1 MAHITGVF
9 RLGRDVELRY
19 TPKNE
24 PVCNLALA
32 FNYGQKGEDGNR
44 PSQWI
49 EASLWGKRAE
59 ALAQY
64 LLKGVQVY
72 AVLGEPHIEHY
83 EGRNGAGVKLA
94 ARIIDIELVGAKQQ
108 GEQRPA
114 AAAPQRNAYADQRGA
129 PQPSRE
135 RPSAQLPAA
144 AAPTGFD
151 DDMDMDVPF

>member
-1 MAHITGVF
+1 MAHITGAF
-9 RLGRDVELRY
+9 RLGRDAELRY
-19 TPKNE
+19 TPGQNE
-24 PVCNLALA
+24 PVINLALA
-32 FNYGQKGEDGNR
+32 FNWGQKGEDGNR

-49 EASLWGKRAE
+49 EATLWGKRAE
-59 ALAQY
+59 ALAPY
-64 LLKGVQVY
+64 LLKGGQVY

-94 ARIIDIELVGAKQQ
+94 ARVIDIELVGAKQQ

-135 RPSAQLPAA
+135 RPSAQRPA

-151 DDMDMDVPF
+151 DMDDDIPF